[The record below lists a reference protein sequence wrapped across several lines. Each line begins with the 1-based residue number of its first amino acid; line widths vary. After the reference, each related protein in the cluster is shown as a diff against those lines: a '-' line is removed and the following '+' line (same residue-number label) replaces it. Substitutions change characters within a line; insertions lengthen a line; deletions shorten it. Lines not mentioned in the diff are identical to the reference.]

1 MAYTSPQNPHQNSVQ
16 LRTTKANQLIISG
29 TKFFGENLMTDL
41 KPDSQKELKNVGS
54 MLFPRFLAMPKF

>member
-1 MAYTSPQNPHQNSVQ
+1 MMGTEDPEVQ

-29 TKFFGENLMTDL
+29 TRFFGENLMMDL
-41 KPDSQKELKNVGS
+41 KLDSQKEFKNAGY